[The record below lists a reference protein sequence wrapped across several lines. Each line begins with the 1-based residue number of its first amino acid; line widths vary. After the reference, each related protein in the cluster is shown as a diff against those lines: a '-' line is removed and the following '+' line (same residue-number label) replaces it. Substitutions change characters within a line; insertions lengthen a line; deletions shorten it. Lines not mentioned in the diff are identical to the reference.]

1 METKQYKNLG
11 NVIRESV
18 FNAKEAPTMLP
29 DETIEKLGL
38 GEDDILSM
46 ENDNDDDE
54 DLGINEALRHGKDSF
69 ALRKTAEEL
78 ATQLASQIGDMHL
91 PDSDSVRY
99 EQPGKN
105 FSHDLRRG
113 KLWKKDEANAT
124 KQLDKIISQL
134 ESLLKL
140 VSRSTL

>member
-1 METKQYKNLG
+1 
-11 NVIRESV
+11 
-18 FNAKEAPTMLP
+18 
-29 DETIEKLGL
+29 
-38 GEDDILSM
+38 
-46 ENDNDDDE
+46 
-54 DLGINEALRHGKDSF
+54 
-69 ALRKTAEEL
+69 
-78 ATQLASQIGDMHL
+78 MHL